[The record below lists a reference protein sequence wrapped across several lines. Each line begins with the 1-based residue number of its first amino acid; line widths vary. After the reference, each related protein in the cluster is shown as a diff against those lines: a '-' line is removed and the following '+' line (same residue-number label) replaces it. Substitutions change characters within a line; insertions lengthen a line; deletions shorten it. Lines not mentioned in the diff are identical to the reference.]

1 MSSGG
6 LGATHTIN
14 PVEIHICGDKALS
27 ESTGSIQIRTQYEGE
42 EYDLVSCNRFIS
54 RLSKTTDGWRLL
66 TLDAIYD
73 RDSLTPVLPGQSV
86 PPKIDDLGSRSSY
99 RCVSWVLSK
108 QGFKIKQDLPGSD
121 RPESITKLMKA
132 GFDWLGD

>member
-14 PVEIHICGDKALS
+14 PVEIHMRGDKALS
-27 ESTGSIQIRTQYEGE
+27 ESTGSIQIRTKYEGE
-42 EYDLVSCNRFIS
+42 DYDLISCNRFIS
-54 RLSKTTDGWRLL
+54 RLLKTADGWRML

-73 RDSLTPVLPGQSV
+73 RDSLVPVLPGQKAV
-86 PPKIDDLGSRSSY
+86 AKIDNLGPRASY

-121 RPESITKLMKA
+121 RPELVTKLMDE
-132 GFDWLGD
+132 GFSWLCC